1 MQSGDLV
8 KFKVHHYHKSYGLGV
23 ILAIDKLARM
33 YDGPDG
39 NRRWAL
45 FNGERI
51 VVRLDELELV
61 NEAR

>member
-1 MQSGDLV
+1 MQPGDLV

-23 ILAIDKLARM
+23 ILTTTVSRL

-39 NRRWAL
+39 TRRWAL

-51 VVRLDELELV
+51 VVRLEELELV
-61 NEAR
+61 NESR